1 MVYPTQIDRTYV
13 NPDGNLAASGYYRSS
28 VTQELANMMPPWMR
42 LRQDPQSV
50 GQQFLS
56 VPSVQLNRLETDLND
71 AMRSKFITTAR
82 LDDVDVLYRA
92 KLLSDIDL
100 TDVSASGVRCIA
112 APSGCSASGVS
123 QIYIKEID
131 NLEEFYYNVLP
142 TRVELLSSGVY
153 VASID
158 GVSWNTKP
166 SGIYDTEE
174 KHVDVWGTTH
184 DISWCYANG
193 NIMKQDVETM
203 EDYESYTST
212 VTGAI
217 TDMAFYKG
225 ILWGLSTS
233 GATSYLTLMSTKTQ
247 EPNNTALD
255 TLAEF
260 ELTDAFT
267 AQPSGILIGDDG
279 RMWVCDTNKVDVF
292 EVAPRYDYFILDEDN
307 RYVYLRE
314 DYRDSGVFMSNT

>member
-1 MVYPTQIDRTYV
+1 
-13 NPDGNLAASGYYRSS
+13 
-28 VTQELANMMPPWMR
+28 
-42 LRQDPQSV
+42 
-50 GQQFLS
+50 
-56 VPSVQLNRLETDLND
+56 
-71 AMRSKFITTAR
+71 
-82 LDDVDVLYRA
+82 
-92 KLLSDIDL
+92 
-100 TDVSASGVRCIA
+100 
-112 APSGCSASGVS
+112 
-123 QIYIKEID
+123 
-131 NLEEFYYNVLP
+131 
-142 TRVELLSSGVY
+142 
-153 VASID
+153 
-158 GVSWNTKP
+158 
-166 SGIYDTEE
+166 
-174 KHVDVWGTTH
+174 
-184 DISWCYANG
+184 
-193 NIMKQDVETM
+193 MKQDVETM